1 MGVLVKW
8 FAAWI
13 VTGPVRAN
21 PKIEANTQRKGGFHL
36 VALLGVFLH
45 STNAGTVRR
54 YLIGSG

>member
-13 VTGPVRAN
+13 VTGSVRAN

-45 STNAGTVRR
+45 STNVDTV
-54 YLIGSG
+54 